1 MRRLK
6 LLRRTTL
13 VCGTLMK
20 KMDRY
25 FIWFFCFLFVFFNP
39 FTPGNEPKEIS
50 YHSVIA
56 FPYIHQI
63 DDKIKKIDIEDGLKC
78 KTANSYLKFPKYVS
92 HEVPR
97 NLIKKILNI
106 ALICESKPVNGNL

>member
-1 MRRLK
+1 M
-6 LLRRTTL
+6 

-25 FIWFFCFLFVFFNP
+25 FIWFFCLFFLTLLLLGMSQKKFLSQCHC
-39 FTPGNEPKEIS
+39 IS
-50 YHSVIA
+50 I
-56 FPYIHQI
+56 QI

-78 KTANSYLKFPKYVS
+78 KTANSYLKFLKYVS

-97 NLIKKILNI
+97 NLIEKILNI
-106 ALICESKPVNGNL
+106 ALICESKPVTGNL

>member
-25 FIWFFCFLFVFFNP
+25 FIWFSCFLFVFFNP
-39 FTPGNEPKEIS
+39 FTPGNEPKEFS

-56 FPYIHQI
+56 FPYSQI
-63 DDKIKKIDIEDGLKC
+63 DYKIKKIDIKDGLKC
-78 KTANSYLKFPKYVS
+78 KIFPKYVS

-106 ALICESKPVNGNL
+106 ALICESKPVTGNL